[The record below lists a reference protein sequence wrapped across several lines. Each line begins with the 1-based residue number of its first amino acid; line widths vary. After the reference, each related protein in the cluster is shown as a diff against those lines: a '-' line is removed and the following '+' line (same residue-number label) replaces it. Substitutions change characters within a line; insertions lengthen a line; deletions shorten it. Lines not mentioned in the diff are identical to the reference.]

1 MTPSPKF
8 PVPTTAMVLAAGY
21 GKRMRSL
28 TSGKP
33 KPLVEFMGRP
43 LIDHVLE
50 RLAEAGVTRA
60 VVNVHHFADLLQVHL
75 NGRSSPQILISDE
88 AQKLLETGGGIR
100 KALPLL
106 GGDPFLLVNSD
117 SLWIE
122 GREPN
127 LQRLAAHFDPQRM
140 DGLLL
145 LAPLESTL
153 GYDGRGDYFPLPDG
167 RIRRRSSEETATH
180 VYAGVSILT
189 PALFRDSP
197 DEAFPLGMLFDK
209 AENDAR
215 LYGLPMLGT
224 YLHVGT
230 PEAVTAAE
238 EAILRAGR

>member
-1 MTPSPKF
+1 MPK
-8 PVPTTAMVLAAGY
+8 TAMVLAAGY
-21 GKRMRSL
+21 GKRMRNL
-28 TSGKP
+28 TSGRP

-50 RLAEAGVTRA
+50 RLTEAGVSRI
-60 VVNVHHFADLLQVHL
+60 VVNVHHFADLLQGHL
-75 NGRSSPQILISDE
+75 AGRTSPQILVSDE
-88 AQKLLETGGGIR
+88 RGQLMETGGGIR

-122 GREPN
+122 GEEPN
-127 LQRLAAHFDPQRM
+127 LLRLASGFASASM

-153 GYDGRGDYFPLPDG
+153 GYNGRGDYFPREDG
-167 RIRRRSSEETATH
+167 HIRRRMAAEKAPY

-197 DEAFPLGMLFDK
+197 EGAFPLGLLFDQ
-209 AENDAR
+209 AETRGR
-215 LYGLPMLGT
+215 LYGLPMQGT

-238 EAILRAGR
+238 EAVSRAK